1 MMQLTDTI
9 DVVATS
15 FEPQHLPHYAMS
27 LATAFTAFNDAY
39 KQANDS
45 SLKVITDDVALTKA
59 RLRLVLAAKIAL
71 ARVLELMGMSAPDR
85 M

>member
-1 MMQLTDTI
+1 M
-9 DVVATS
+9 A
-15 FEPQHLPHYAMS
+15 
-27 LATAFTAFNDAY
+27 LATAFHAFNDAF

-45 SLKVITDDVALTKA
+45 SLKVLTDDLEMSRA

-71 ARVLELMGMSAPDR
+71 ARVLGIMGMTAPEK